1 MKDVLSVLR
10 NPLCSART
18 LSAVQW
24 FCILVLSGF
33 AIVWGVEAAGLIV
46 GVLRGVAP

>member
-24 FCILVLSGF
+24 FFILILSGF

-46 GVLRGVAP
+46 GVLRGIAP